1 MPYLGVS
8 FCAAHSPQCASKYP
22 TTLQW
27 RANSCYVRRGD
38 ALRPSYSSIG
48 SIEACHTLVLASVQP
63 TVPSVHPN
71 IQQHTAMESQFM
83 LLARYFTGNMAPEKI
98 EIS

>member
-1 MPYLGVS
+1 
-8 FCAAHSPQCASKYP
+8 
-22 TTLQW
+22 
-27 RANSCYVRRGD
+27 
-38 ALRPSYSSIG
+38 
-48 SIEACHTLVLASVQP
+48 LVLASPVQP
-63 TVPSVHPN
+63 TVPRVHPN